1 LPGKVRHSAEDIPLE
16 VKHLEEQAGS
26 GQPITFA
33 LNRSFGFFW
42 LGQTISTLGSQV
54 TAFAIP
60 LMAAISLHASPQQMG
75 YLKGAEFFP
84 FLLFTLPAG
93 VWADLGIRRWMMMVT
108 NLAQGSVILLV
119 PLMVWLGWMRL
130 EVLYLVMFGMGSL
143 KVIFEMSYQTYVP
156 ELVGRERLVSANS
169 KIMMSY
175 ALGQSCGPGLAGIL
189 VEFLGASLAVFADSF
204 GFFICALCVF
214 QIKHHEVRQAP
225 QPLLPQIIAGFRYV
239 GRQPHVRSLLCLLS
253 ASNFFMNALMTLLV
267 LYATRI
273 LNIRPG
279 VFGVIVSVGGLGA
292 ITGASIAQTIG
303 KRLGPGPFMI
313 ACVGVCGLA
322 ALIFPAVRSGQQ
334 IGLSF
339 LALAYFLLSASG
351 SAITVYAWTIRQFLT
366 PPELLGKMN
375 GAFRFCVTGVMP
387 FGAFFGGLMG
397 ERIGVRPTLV
407 FLGFGLL
414 LAATACWLFT
424 PLRTLKN
431 LLPVSGRRAV

>member
-1 LPGKVRHSAEDIPLE
+1 
-16 VKHLEEQAGS
+16 VKGLEEQAGS
-26 GQPITFA
+26 SRPVTFA

-93 VWADLGIRRWMMMVT
+93 VWADLGIRRWMMIFT
-108 NLAQGSVILLV
+108 NLVQGSVILSV
-119 PLMVWLGWMRL
+119 PVAVMLGWMRL
-130 EVLYLVMFGMGSL
+130 EILYLVMFGMGSL

-156 ELVGRERLVSANS
+156 VLVGREKLVSANS

-189 VEFLGASLAVFADSF
+189 VEFLGASMAVFADSF
-204 GFFICALCVF
+204 GFFLCALCVF
-214 QIKHHEVRQAP
+214 QIKHREVRKAP
-225 QPLLPQIIAGFRYV
+225 QPLLPQIAEGFRYV
-239 GRQPHVRSLLCLLS
+239 GQQPHIRSLLCLLS
-253 ASNFFMNALMTLLV
+253 ASNFFMNALITLLV

-273 LNIRPG
+273 LEIRPG

-292 ITGASIAQTIG
+292 IMGASIAQRIG
-303 KRLGPGPFMI
+303 TRIGPGPFMI
-313 ACVGVCGLA
+313 AGVGLCGLA
-322 ALIFPAVRSGQQ
+322 ALIFPAVSSGQQ
-334 IGLSF
+334 IGISF

-351 SAITVYAWTIRQFLT
+351 SAITVYAWAIRQFLT

-397 ERIGVRPTLV
+397 QWIGVRETLV
-407 FLGFGLL
+407 ILGVGFILS
-414 LAATACWLFT
+414 ANVCWFFS
-424 PLRTLKN
+424 PLRTLKT
-431 LLPVSGRRAV
+431 LVPVPSRVGSVG